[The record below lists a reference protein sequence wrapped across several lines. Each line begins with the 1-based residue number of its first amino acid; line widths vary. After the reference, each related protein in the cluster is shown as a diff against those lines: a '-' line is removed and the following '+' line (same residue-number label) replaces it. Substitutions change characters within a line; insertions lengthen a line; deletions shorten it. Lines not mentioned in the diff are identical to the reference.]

1 MFFFTPVKA
10 PVVGFSMDEGGAGEE
25 EVEDSGLTNKVAAA
39 KKVPP
44 LIASKKTVNNINKWN
59 QVQEELMQDMSGQNA
74 PSATLAP
81 PRATSSALSS
91 NKTGAS
97 NSTTMTEV
105 EFEFSDTAGLTCL
118 LCSRQFKSL
127 DQLKRHNKESDLH
140 KARHF
145 NAKNFKDP
153 NLREVARQKVTARKV
168 EEQPKYR
175 DRASERRVLFNQPD
189 VPLPEK
195 DSINSKQKKSE
206 GPPPPP
212 SPPPSIDPG
221 KDTNNVG
228 NKLLKMMGWTEGTG
242 LGSSGEGRVD
252 PMFVAFIVFVVP
264 LAYRCAPSS
273 QTAIYAQG
281 AGLGAS
287 KGKEIGKY
295 ADGYSGYVHM
305 AQDAVSKTERR
316 DSTHE

>member
-1 MFFFTPVKA
+1 MPEIVKGTTLA
-10 PVVGFSMDEGGAGEE
+10 TLS
-25 EVEDSGLTNKVAAA
+25 LTLSV
-39 KKVPP
+39 
-44 LIASKKTVNNINKWN
+44 LQTVNNINKWN

-74 PSATLAP
+74 PSTTLAT

-91 NKTGAS
+91 NKTGTS
-97 NSTTMTEV
+97 NSTTLTEV

-145 NAKNFKDP
+145 NAKNFKDT
-153 NLREVARQKVTARKV
+153 NLREVARQKAVTRKI

-228 NKLLKMMGWTEGTG
+228 NKLLKMMGWTEGSG
-242 LGSSGEGRVD
+242 LGTSGEGRVE
-252 PMFVAFIVFVVP
+252 PI
-264 LAYRCAPSS
+264 

-316 DSTHE
+316 DKTHE